1 MKYVDRFLQDWRIRK
16 GVRYLPRNARVIDVG
31 AHQGELFRAL
41 GPGLRAGFGIEP
53 LLRAPWETSRFAIF
67 PGHFP
72 AVRPKD
78 NEWDAITM
86 LAVLEHI
93 PRSEQTALAEACYDL
108 LRVGGRV
115 IITVPSSAVDYILS
129 TLRFMRA
136 IDGMSLE
143 EHFGFQPAETVRI
156 FALPRFKLVRHERF
170 ELALNH
176 LFVFEKN
183 AEPSRLSDLEAG
195 VPS

>member
-41 GPGLRAGFGIEP
+41 GPSLRAGFGIEP
-53 LLRAPWETSRFAIF
+53 LLPAPWETSRFAIF

-78 NEWDAITM
+78 KEWDAITM

-93 PRSEQTALAEACYDL
+93 PRSEQNALSEACYAL

-129 TLRFMRA
+129 TLRFLRV

-156 FALPRFKLVRHERF
+156 FALPRFTLVRHERF
-170 ELALNH
+170 QLAFNH
-176 LFVFEKN
+176 LFVFEKK
-183 AEPSRLSDLEAG
+183 AEPEVVRANG
-195 VPS
+195 G

>member
-1 MKYVDRFLQDWRIRK
+1 MKYVDRLLQDWRIKK

-53 LLRAPWETSRFAIF
+53 LLPTPLETSRFAIF

-72 AVRPKD
+72 AVRPNDK
-78 NEWDAITM
+78 EWDAITM

-93 PRSEQTALAEACYDL
+93 PRSEQNALAEACYAL

-115 IITVPSSAVDYILS
+115 IVTVPSSAVDYILA
-129 TLRFMRA
+129 TLRFLRV

-156 FALPRFKLVRHERF
+156 FALPRFRLVRHERF
-170 ELALNH
+170 QLGLNH
-176 LFVFEKN
+176 LYVFEKE
-183 AEPSRLSDLEAG
+183 AEQGE
-195 VPS
+195 